1 MGLRIANLCRKV
13 KEVLVETIQKR
24 AVRSKFDKVAPQSR
38 MKALQALQVPDVD
51 LLLVL
56 QTGALLQHS
65 GKGLPL
71 IDALCK
77 MSAAELDRRIATL
90 PAIFQRFRKRNVHR
104 YLHH

>member
-1 MGLRIANLCRKV
+1 
-13 KEVLVETIQKR
+13 
-24 AVRSKFDKVAPQSR
+24 

-77 MSAAELDRRIATL
+77 DECRHTNWIAAS
-90 PAIFQRFRKRNVHR
+90 QRFWQFFKDFRGKRNVH
-104 YLHH
+104 HDTSTIENVA